1 MSMADEMQRVI
12 DTSNRTDDVTKCD
25 RLLRILPLC
34 GALARH
40 PHNLELVVAGG
51 NGSLAS
57 TLFRVFM
64 HALPPRV
71 CRQLTDASID
81 LKGCSSLQEE
91 IHALTDAHPS
101 AITFLRRVGGCL
113 AAAA

>member
-1 MSMADEMQRVI
+1 MQRVI
-12 DTSNRTDDVTKCD
+12 DAGNKTDDGTKCD

-51 NGSLAS
+51 NGSLAC
-57 TLFRVFM
+57 TVFRVIM

-71 CRQLTDASID
+71 CRHLTDAAVE

-91 IHALTDAHPS
+91 IRALTDAHPS
-101 AITFLRRVGGCL
+101 ATSFLRRVRR
-113 AAAA
+113 